1 MAWPIGGH
9 LSRKEGVGMRL
20 LIDTRHKQFSVTKDA
35 EPRVNRD
42 TGVPRTDRETGQ
54 PLFSVQLLALD
65 DTGGEVIAVTV
76 AGLPKVTVGAT
87 VAVTDLIA
95 IPWQQG
101 DRSGVAFR
109 AASITSTGSA
119 TTKPASNS

>member
-1 MAWPIGGH
+1 
-9 LSRKEGVGMRL
+9 MRL
-20 LIDTRHKQFSVTKDA
+20 LIDTHHKQFTVTKA
-35 EPRVNRD
+35 PEPRVTHD
-42 TGVPRTDRETGQ
+42 TGVPRTDRQTGE
-54 PLFSVQLLALD
+54 PLFSVQLLVLD

-76 AGLPKVTVGAT
+76 AGQPALTVGAP
-87 VAVTDLIA
+87 VAVTDLVA

-119 TTKPASNS
+119 PTKPASNS

>member
-1 MAWPIGGH
+1 
-9 LSRKEGVGMRL
+9 MRL
-20 LIDTRHKQFSVTKDA
+20 LIDTRHKQFSVTKAA
-35 EPRVNRD
+35 EPRVNHD
-42 TGVPRTDRETGQ
+42 TGVPRTDRQTGE
-54 PLFSVQLLALD
+54 PLFSVQLLVLD

-76 AGLPKVTVGAT
+76 AGQPAVTVGAP

-101 DRSGVAFR
+101 DRGGVAFR

-119 TTKPASNS
+119 ATKPASNS